1 MGKPVKQ
8 RAIDKQLLIELC
20 CVIAAGVLEHSDDCP
35 EIIRDKFRVKSQKNR
50 DYERPAYYKLLDH
63 EWYMKFPVLHGVLP
77 TTTQGHEHLDTFDL
91 ILPYHLLGKTMNA
104 VIGGRFNY
112 GEFAAK
118 QLGNLD
124 MVWEVFANTPFS
136 LSNPGDFEKL
146 AEVCGETFMIHHLF
160 NTYLP
165 LLDMLSQEDNA

>member
-8 RAIDKQLLIELC
+8 KAIDKHRVIEFC
-20 CVIAAGVLEHSDDCP
+20 CYIAVGVLEQSEDCP
-35 EIIRDKFRVKSQKNR
+35 EIIKDKFRVKSEKNR
-50 DYERPAYYKLLDH
+50 DYERPAYYKLL
-63 EWYMKFPVLHGVLP
+63 EKQWTMKQPVGFSWIKGIP
-77 TTTQGHEHLDTFDL
+77 DNDAFDL

-118 QLGNLD
+118 QLGNAD
-124 MVWEVFANTPFS
+124 MAMQVLVNTPLS
-136 LSNPGDFEKL
+136 ISNPGDFEKL
-146 AEVCGETFMIHHLF
+146 SEVCGQTFMVHHLF

-165 LLDMLSQEDNA
+165 LMDMLSQEDNA